1 MLMQRIW
8 NFLRTD
14 RRIVPVVF
22 SLLGTIVVTALLL
35 PLRHRLDL
43 AILVLAYMLPVGS
56 NAFLWGFA
64 SGTIAALASFLLLN
78 YYFIPPYGSFAVHR
92 SQHILVLVGF
102 LALTVIISQLVGRMK
117 NGLAMAQA
125 RENETKR
132 LYELSANLSGLQHER
147 DILNALLRHI
157 TETFHAERAE
167 LLLESG
173 SNPDMLSW
181 PDGPTPRTPPT
192 AAISLQGARGLLGEI
207 RMWRREK
214 SLNEAEDRLL
224 QAFASQ
230 GALALERTRLAA
242 AATRTRI
249 LEESDQM
256 KSALLSSVS
265 HELRTPLA
273 TIKASVS
280 SLRDESFDWDTG
292 SRSDL
297 LAAIEEETN
306 NLNQLVGNLLNMS
319 RIEAG
324 ALKLE
329 SEWNDLEEVIAPA
342 LKRART
348 ISSGHRFEVSIPD
361 DFPLVFMDDALLEQV
376 FNNLFSNS
384 IKYSPPGTT
393 VRLDASRQNDSVLV
407 RVINQGP
414 PVPEE
419 NLDHIFEKFH
429 RVTAADRITGTG
441 LGLSICKGI
450 IEAHKGRI
458 WAENLPEGFS
468 IQFTLPISAG
478 ETPLIQPDL

>member
-1 MLMQRIW
+1 MQGLW
-8 NFLRTD
+8 NFLRNE
-14 RRIVPVVF
+14 RRFLPPLF
-22 SLLGTIVVTALLL
+22 SLLSTLAVTALLL
-35 PLRHRLDL
+35 PLRGRLEL
-43 AILVLAYMLPVGS
+43 AILVLVFMLPVGFS
-56 NAFLWGFA
+56 AFQWGFF
-64 SGTIAALASFLLLN
+64 SGMIAALASFLLLN
-78 YYFIPPYGSFAVHR
+78 YYFIPPYGSFTVHHV
-92 SQHILVLVGF
+92 QHIIVLVAF
-102 LALTVIISQLVGRMK
+102 LFLTLSISQLVGRMK
-117 NGLAMAQA
+117 HSLAMAQT

-132 LYELSANLSGLQHER
+132 LYELGMNLSGLQSET
-147 DILNALLRHI
+147 DILNSLARHV
-157 TETFHAERAE
+157 TEMFQTERVE
-167 LLLESG
+167 ILLEDHS
-173 SNPDMLSW
+173 SPDLVFW
-181 PDGPTPRTPPT
+181 PAGPTPDSPPV
-192 AAISLQGARGLLGEI
+192 AVASLQGAQRLLGEV
-207 RMWRREK
+207 RLWRERPL
-214 SLNEAEDRLL
+214 SAAEDRLL
-224 QAFASQ
+224 RTFVSQ
-230 GALALERTRLAA
+230 GVLALERTRLAA

-280 SLRDESFDWDTG
+280 GLRDESFDWDSG

-297 LAAIEEETN
+297 LAAIEEETDS
-306 NLNQLVGNLLNMS
+306 LNQLVGNLLSMS

-329 SEWNDLEEVIAPA
+329 SEWNDLEEIITPA

-348 ISSGHRFEVSIPD
+348 VSPTHRFEVSIPD
-361 DFPLVFMDDALLEQV
+361 DFPLVFMDDALMEQV

-393 VRLDASRQNDSVLV
+393 IRVDARKEDDSVLV
-407 RVINQGP
+407 RVINQSP

-429 RVTAADRITGTG
+429 RVTAADKITGTG

-450 IEAHKGRI
+450 IEAHKGLI

-468 IQFTLPISAG
+468 IQFTLPVPAG
-478 ETPLIQPDL
+478 RIPVIQSG